1 MCNYFNKCFQD
12 MIEKEVILGEDTE
25 DDIQEDE
32 QGEDTQDVEDIRGS
46 QDIEED
52 IEVDVNTDVQE
63 QVEESLVE
71 SEVMVVEELNDL
83 SDAAENKS
91 VNTADK
97 KKKSEVDTNVP
108 QDVCTNKIQ
117 YCATRV
123 VYSI

>member
-1 MCNYFNKCFQD
+1 
-12 MIEKEVILGEDTE
+12 MIKKEVILGEDTE
-25 DDIQEDE
+25 DDVQEDE

-83 SDAAENKS
+83 SDAAESKS
-91 VNTADK
+91 VNTTDK

-108 QDVCTNKIQ
+108 QDVRTIKFSI
-117 YCATRV
+117 ARREI
-123 VYSI
+123 VYKRL